1 MMSLPEW
8 HYVKGGHENE
18 NMKVRDKFWELIVLE
33 LTDISCEGVEVLQK
47 DMTMFIAFLI
57 ICTFL
62 HRCLVLHCVQ
72 FTHLYAGFKKSIFNR
87 ERIFAHR
94 KSCESLQRLW
104 KRNCNKL
111 KALRHRRQS
120 ANLKRSC
127 NRNVNEQVLYW
138 QGPPHLLNLI
148 AVLVLLHEEH
158 VGDILRLAGLKDI
171 GKLWGILG

>member
-1 MMSLPEW
+1 MSLYLSGMMSRVAMNTRTWRSETNSGNSLSLNW
-8 HYVKGGHENE
+8 
-18 NMKVRDKFWELIVLE
+18 LIYLAKA
-33 LTDISCEGVEVLQK
+33 LKSCIRTL
-47 DMTMFIAFLI
+47 MSIAFLNRRSFMHSCSI
-57 ICTFL
+57 L
-62 HRCLVLHCVQ
+62 QCVQ